1 MAENCGHLESNGHL
15 NQFLFGSGVYAIVPS
30 TFEPG
35 EEGEFLLRIF
45 SEKKNNME
53 YVDFIKHVTDDS

>member
-1 MAENCGHLESNGHL
+1 VAENCGHLESSGHV
-15 NQFLFGSGVYAIVPS
+15 NQFSFGSGVYAIVPS
-30 TFEPG
+30 TFEPS

-53 YVDFIKHVTDDS
+53 YVDFLKHVMDDS